1 MYFICTHT
9 RLDKIRWLKRITGL
23 SGEGQKAKKQNKMIC
38 HLLVSW
44 KMVLRSQVPFIYW
57 PPVQCAPQS
66 TGSDFEIQILG
77 VIQSGMLGQFWLH
90 RRCQRITEISEI
102 LPLLTTNI
110 CSTCRRNP
118 SDSCWD
124 FKEADGQTDV
134 AFHKVQSWWTYQWA
148 TSVHCVLIQ
157 FTTVWVTLTKSY
169 SCSRKLLKL
178 FLHLK
183 YE

>member
-148 TSVHCVLIQ
+148 TSV
-157 FTTVWVTLTKSY
+157 Y
-169 SCSRKLLKL
+169 
-178 FLHLK
+178 
-183 YE
+183 